1 MATGQDGSGQLKLLV
16 TGAAGFIGSNFV
28 RMIVKGGLREV
39 SGIRVLDKMTYAGVK
54 ANLEPVAHLSQYEF
68 VEGDICDT
76 VVVSQ
81 LIKEVDA
88 VINFAAESHVDRS
101 ISGAADFVQ
110 TNIVGVQVL
119 LDAIKASGREI
130 RFLQVSTDE
139 VYGSIESGSWTED
152 YPLQP
157 NSLYSSSK
165 ASGELLAR
173 SYNKTHGMDVVIT
186 RCSNNYGTHHF
197 PEKLIPLFIT
207 NLIEGKK
214 VPLYGTGENVRDW
227 LHVDDHCRGIYSVL
241 MNGRSGEVYNIGGGR
256 ELTNNEIT
264 SLILEAMGADESSIE
279 FVEDRKGHDHRY
291 SVDWTKINRELGY
304 EPQVK
309 FEDGL
314 RETIQWY
321 QDNEAWWKPL
331 KNR

>member
-1 MATGQDGSGQLKLLV
+1 M

-28 RMIVKGGLREV
+28 RMIAKGQLQGISGLK
-39 SGIRVLDKMTYAGVK
+39 VLDKLTYAGVK
-54 ANLEPVAHLSQYEF
+54 SNLDSVSDMSMFEF
-68 VEGDICDT
+68 TQGDICDQSAVT
-76 VVVSQ
+76 KI
-81 LIKEVDA
+81 LKDVDA

-101 ISGAADFVQ
+101 ISGATDFVQ
-110 TNIVGVQVL
+110 TNIVGVRVL
-119 LDAIKASGREI
+119 LDAIKASRREI

-139 VYGSIESGSWTED
+139 VYGSIQEGSWTEEW
-152 YPLQP
+152 PLLP
-157 NSLYSSSK
+157 NSPYSASK

-173 SYNKTHGMDVVIT
+173 SYNRTHGMDVVIT

-207 NLIEGKK
+207 NLIEGRK
-214 VPLYGTGENVRDW
+214 VPVYGTGENIRDW
-227 LHVDDHCRGIYSVL
+227 LHVNDHCRGIYQVL

-264 SLILEAMGADESSIE
+264 HLILEAMGADESSIE
-279 FVEDRKGHDHRY
+279 YVQDRKGHDLRY
-291 SVDWTKINRELGY
+291 SVDWNKINRELGY
-304 EPQVK
+304 KPQVK

-321 QDNEAWWKPL
+321 RDNEAWWKPL

>member
-1 MATGQDGSGQLKLLV
+1 MAMRVLV
-16 TGAAGFIGSNFV
+16 TGGAGFIGSNFV
-28 RMIVKGGLREV
+28 RMVARGELQDISSVQ
-39 SGIRVLDKMTYAGVK
+39 ILDKLTYAGVEE
-54 ANLEPVAHLSQYEF
+54 NLKDVGRIPRYAFIQ
-68 VEGDICDT
+68 GDICDSKQ
-76 VVVSQ
+76 VSD
-81 LIKEVDA
+81 LMSEIDA

-101 ISGAADFVQ
+101 IAGAADFVQ
-110 TNIVGVQVL
+110 TNVVGVQVI
-119 LDAIKASGREI
+119 LDAIKASGRPI
-130 RFLQVSTDE
+130 RFLQISTDE
-139 VYGSIESGSWTED
+139 VYGSIEDGSWTED
-152 YPLQP
+152 WPVLP
-157 NSLYSSSK
+157 NSPYSASK

-173 SYNKTHGMDVVIT
+173 SYNRTHGMDVVVT

-214 VPLYGTGENVRDW
+214 VPVYGTGENVRDW
-227 LHVDDHCRGIYSVL
+227 LHVDDHCRGIYQVL

-264 SLILEAMGADESSIE
+264 NLIIDAMGADETSIE
-279 FVEDRKGHDHRY
+279 YVEDRKGHDLRY
-291 SVDWTKINRELGY
+291 SVDWSKISRELGY

-321 QDNEAWWKPL
+321 RDNEAWWKPL

>member
-1 MATGQDGSGQLKLLV
+1 MKLLV

-28 RMIVKGGLREV
+28 RMISNGDLQ
-39 SGIRVLDKMTYAGVK
+39 GISSIKVLDKLSYAGVIENLTAV
-54 ANLEPVAHLSQYEF
+54 ANYPGYEF
-68 VEGDICDT
+68 IHGDICDT
-76 VVVSQ
+76 NLVAS
-81 LIKEVDA
+81 LIAEVDT

-101 ISGAADFVQ
+101 ISGASDFVQ
-110 TNIVGVQVL
+110 TNIVGVQTL
-119 LDAIKASGREI
+119 LDAIKASGQDI
-130 RFLQVSTDE
+130 RFIQISTDE
-139 VYGSIESGSWTED
+139 VYGSIGSGSWTED
-152 YPLQP
+152 WPLQP
-157 NSLYSSSK
+157 NSPYSASK

-173 SYNKTHGMDVVIT
+173 SYNRTHGMDVVIT

-207 NLIEGKK
+207 NLLEGRK
-214 VPLYGTGENVRDW
+214 VPVYGTGKNVRDW
-227 LHVDDHCRGIYSVL
+227 LHVDDHCRGIYQVL

-264 SLILEAMGADESSIE
+264 RLILDAMGADDSSVKY
-279 FVEDRKGHDHRY
+279 VEDRKGHDFRY

-321 QDNEAWWKPL
+321 RENEAWWKPL

>member
-1 MATGQDGSGQLKLLV
+1 MRLLA

-28 RMIVKGGLREV
+28 RMIANGDLR
-39 SGIRVLDKMTYAGVK
+39 GISSVTVLDKLTYAGLRK
-54 ANLEPVAHLSQYEF
+54 NLEPAERISQYQF
-68 VEGDICDT
+68 IEGDICD
-76 VVVSQ
+76 SA
-81 LIKEVDA
+81 LITDLISKVDM

-101 ISGAADFVQ
+101 ISSASDFVQ

-119 LDAIKASGREI
+119 LDAIKASEKKI

-139 VYGSIESGSWTED
+139 VYGSIEDGSWTEEW
-152 YPLQP
+152 PLLP
-157 NSLYSSSK
+157 NSPYSASK
-165 ASGELLAR
+165 AAGELLAR
-173 SYNKTHGMDVVIT
+173 SYNRTHGLDVVIT

-207 NLIEGKK
+207 NVIEGKK
-214 VPLYGTGENVRDW
+214 VPIYGTGKNVRDW
-227 LHVDDHCRGIYSVL
+227 LHVDDHCRGIYEVL
-241 MNGRSGEVYNIGGGR
+241 INGRSGEVYNIGGGR
-256 ELTNNEIT
+256 ELTNHEIT
-264 SLILEAMGADESSIE
+264 RLILDAMGADESSIE
-279 FVEDRKGHDHRY
+279 YVVDRKGHDLRY
-291 SVDWTKINRELGY
+291 SVDWKKINRELGY

-321 QDNEAWWKPL
+321 RDNEEWWKPL

>member
-1 MATGQDGSGQLKLLV
+1 LRLLV

-28 RMIVKGGLREV
+28 RMIAKGELSGV
-39 SGIRVLDKMTYAGVK
+39 SSVIVLDKLTYAGLQE
-54 ANLEPVAHLSQYEF
+54 NLTSASDFSNYSF
-68 VEGDICDT
+68 VRGDICDSSC
-76 VVVSQ
+76 VIELMS
-81 LIKEVDA
+81 EVDA
-88 VINFAAESHVDRS
+88 VVNFAAESHVDRS
-101 ISGAADFVQ
+101 IAGAADFVQ
-110 TNIVGVQVL
+110 TNIMGVQVL
-119 LDAIKASGREI
+119 LDAIKASGGNI

-139 VYGSIESGSWTED
+139 VYGSIEEGSWTEEW
-152 YPLQP
+152 PLLP
-157 NSLYSSSK
+157 NSPYSASK
-165 ASGELLAR
+165 AGGELLAR
-173 SYNKTHGMDVVIT
+173 SYNRTHGIDVVIT

-207 NLIEGKK
+207 NLIECKK
-214 VPLYGTGENVRDW
+214 VPVYGTGENVRDW
-227 LHVDDHCRGIYSVL
+227 LHVDDHCRGIYQVL
-241 MNGRSGEVYNIGGGR
+241 LNGHSGEVYNIGGGR
-256 ELTNNEIT
+256 ELSNNEIT

-279 FVEDRKGHDHRY
+279 YVEDRKGHDLRY

-321 QDNEAWWKPL
+321 RDNEAWWKPL

>member
-1 MATGQDGSGQLKLLV
+1 LRLLV

-28 RMIVKGGLREV
+28 RMIANGEF
-39 SGIRVLDKMTYAGVK
+39 SGISSVLVLDKLTYAGSRE
-54 ANLEPVAHLSQYEF
+54 NLPLASNFSNYRF
-68 VEGDICDT
+68 VRGDICDSNC
-76 VVVSQ
+76 VADLLS
-81 LIKEVDA
+81 EVDA
-88 VINFAAESHVDRS
+88 VVNFAAESHVDRS
-101 ISGAADFVQ
+101 ISGATDFVQ

-119 LDAIKASGREI
+119 LDAIKESGRKI
-130 RFLQVSTDE
+130 RFIQISTDE
-139 VYGSIESGSWTED
+139 VYGSIEQGSWTEEW
-152 YPLQP
+152 PLEP
-157 NSLYSSSK
+157 NSPYSASK

-173 SYNKTHGMDVVIT
+173 AYARTHGIDVVIT
-186 RCSNNYGTHHF
+186 RCSNNYGTNHF

-214 VPLYGTGENVRDW
+214 VPVYGTGDNVRDW
-227 LHVDDHCRGIYSVL
+227 LHVDDHCRGIYQV
-241 MNGRSGEVYNIGGGR
+241 MTNGRSGEVYNIGGGR

-264 SLILEAMGADESSIE
+264 SLILDAMGADDSSIE
-279 FVEDRKGHDHRY
+279 YVEDRKGHDLRY

-321 QDNEAWWKPL
+321 RDNEAWWKPL

>member
-1 MATGQDGSGQLKLLV
+1 MKVLITGG
-16 TGAAGFIGSNFV
+16 AGFIGSNFV
-28 RMIVKGGLREV
+28 RMVFDKSFPAISSVV
-39 SGIRVLDKMTYAGVK
+39 VLDKLTYAGNKENLSTVK
-54 ANLEPVAHLSQYEF
+54 DQPNYRFLQ
-68 VEGDICDT
+68 GDICDSKLVT
-76 VVVSQ
+76 S
-81 LIKEVDA
+81 LISDVDA

-101 ISGAADFVQ
+101 IQSSAEFVN
-110 TNIVGVQVL
+110 TNITGVQVL
-119 LDAIKASGREI
+119 LDAIKGSKRRI
-130 RFLQVSTDE
+130 RFLQISTDE

-152 YPLQP
+152 WPILP
-157 NSLYSSSK
+157 NSPYSATK
-165 ASGELLAR
+165 AAGELLAR
-173 SYNKTHGMDVVIT
+173 SYQRTHALDVVIT

-214 VPLYGTGENVRDW
+214 VPVYGTGKNVRDW

-241 MNGRSGEVYNIGGGR
+241 MNGKTGEVYNIGGGR

-264 SLILEAMGADESSIE
+264 GLILEAMEADESSIE
-279 FVEDRKGHDHRY
+279 YVEDRKGHDLRY

-314 RETIQWY
+314 KQTINWY
-321 QDNEAWWKPL
+321 RDNEAWWKPL

>member
-1 MATGQDGSGQLKLLV
+1 LETGHDGSGQLKLLV

-28 RMIVKGGLREV
+28 RMIAKGGLQGV
-39 SGIRVLDKMTYAGVK
+39 TSVTVLDKLTYAGVRS
-54 ANLEPVAHLSQYEF
+54 NLDSVADLSRYEF
-68 VEGDICDT
+68 IQGDICDPK
-76 VVVSQ
+76 VIFA
-81 LIKEVDA
+81 LLGDVDA
-88 VINFAAESHVDRS
+88 VVNFAAESHVDRS
-101 ISGAADFVQ
+101 IHGASDFVQ
-110 TNIVGVQVL
+110 TNIVGVQVV
-119 LDAIKASGREI
+119 LDAIKASGRKI

-152 YPLQP
+152 WPLQP
-157 NSLYSSSK
+157 NSPYSASK

-173 SYNKTHGMDVVIT
+173 SYNRTHGMDVVIT

-214 VPLYGTGENVRDW
+214 VPVYGTGENVRDW
-227 LHVDDHCRGIYSVL
+227 LHVDDHCRGIFSVL

-279 FVEDRKGHDHRY
+279 YVEDRKGHDLRY
-291 SVDWTKINRELGY
+291 SVDWTKIKRELAY

-314 RETIQWY
+314 KETIQWY
-321 QDNEAWWKPL
+321 RDNEAWWKPL

>member
-1 MATGQDGSGQLKLLV
+1 MKLLV
-16 TGAAGFIGSNFV
+16 TGAAGFIGSNFL
-28 RMIVKGGLREV
+28 RMIAKGDLQGVLGVK
-39 SGIRVLDKMTYAGVK
+39 VLDKLTYAGVK
-54 ANLEPVAHLSQYEF
+54 ENLAS
-68 VEGDICDT
+68 VEDFPNYHFIQGDICDPIQ
-76 VVVSQ
+76 VRQVIS
-81 LIKEVDA
+81 EVDA
-88 VINFAAESHVDRS
+88 VVNFAAESHVDRS

-119 LDAIKASGREI
+119 LDAIKASGRKI

-139 VYGSIESGSWTED
+139 VYGSIEEGSWTEEW
-152 YPLQP
+152 PLLP
-157 NSLYSSSK
+157 NSPYSASK

-173 SYNKTHGMDVVIT
+173 SYNRTHGIDVVIT

-214 VPLYGTGENVRDW
+214 VPVYGTGENVRDW

-241 MNGRSGEVYNIGGGR
+241 MNGGPGQVYNIGGGR

-264 SLILEAMGADESSIE
+264 SLILDAMGADESSIE
-279 FVEDRKGHDHRY
+279 YVEDRKGHDIRY

-314 RETIQWY
+314 KETIQWY
-321 QDNEAWWKPL
+321 RDNEAWWKPL